1 MSATPRSPS
10 ADPAFHRLR
19 DSDYAQL
26 LALQEAN
33 LRDNLPEQDRP
44 QGFLSARFS
53 REQFAEMNA
62 SLAVVVAEMDAG
74 VCGYL
79 CGSTVDFNRR
89 FPLLAAMIQHYPVV
103 EFRGRPL
110 DRHASFVC
118 GPVCI
123 DRRFRGKG
131 LLRGLYG
138 ALFAE
143 AAGRFETGV
152 GFIAEDNPHSL
163 AAHVQGIG
171 MTDAGRFDFNQRG
184 YRILA
189 FAVDG
194 NRS

>member
-1 MSATPRSPS
+1 M
-10 ADPAFHRLR
+10 D
-19 DSDYAQL
+19 
-26 LALQEAN
+26 ALV
-33 LRDNLPEQDRP
+33 
-44 QGFLSARFS
+44 
-53 REQFAEMNA
+53 
-62 SLAVVVAEMDAG
+62 AVVVAEVNAD

-89 FPLLAAMIQHYPVV
+89 FPLLAAMIQHYPFV
-103 EFRGRPL
+103 EFRGRTL

-131 LLRGLYG
+131 LLRGLYD
-138 ALFAE
+138 ALLAE
-143 AAGRFETGV
+143 AAARFETGV
-152 GFIAEDNPHSL
+152 GFVAEDNPHSL

-189 FAVDG
+189 FAVEG
-194 NRS
+194 EAA